1 MSKQHP
7 HEGHRQRLKDTF
19 LKTSLDTFQP
29 HNILELLLFYS
40 IPRQDTN
47 EIAHELINHFGSL
60 KNVFD
65 ADYEE
70 LIRVKGIKENSA
82 VLIKMIPQLAKIY
95 LSNKPEERELFD
107 SFQKVGDY
115 LVNLFIGEI
124 NETIYIMLLDNSS
137 RLIRTARLTEGNLNT
152 AIVNFRSIIDLVVT
166 TRAARVIIAHNHPN
180 GDILPSSEDF
190 ETTRTLFSLLNGI
203 SVDLVEHFLIADDR
217 YVPLIKQFGVDWHM
231 GRPKLK
237 DEKLR

>member
-107 SFQKVGDY
+107 SFQKVGDKE
-115 LVNLFIGEI
+115 GEMDDKQKQKAAAAAAVAAV
-124 NETIYIMLLDNSS
+124 ES
-137 RLIRTARLTEGNLNT
+137 RKIRRRGGM
-152 AIVNFRSIIDLVVT
+152 VS
-166 TRAARVIIAHNHPN
+166 AADAP
-180 GDILPSSEDF
+180 PPPE
-190 ETTRTLFSLLNGI
+190 
-203 SVDLVEHFLIADDR
+203 
-217 YVPLIKQFGVDWHM
+217 
-231 GRPKLK
+231 
-237 DEKLR
+237 